1 MAIDEGGLRDR
12 EEVDVLIVGAGIA
25 GCAAALRA
33 AELGR
38 QPLLLCRAADLM
50 ESNSAWAQGGIIYE
64 GEGDSSALLVDDILE
79 AGAGLC
85 YPPSVRLLAEEGP
98 RRVRHFLLGDGGPV
112 PSIPFDRNPGG
123 ALNLTEEAAH
133 SLPRIIHV
141 GDRTGR
147 AIQEHLTARVATHP
161 NIRVASKACAVD
173 LLTNSHHGQDPADRY
188 APSECL
194 GAYVLSGADY
204 QVRAIL
210 AKETILATGGLGQIF
225 LHTTNTRGA
234 RGDGIAMAA
243 RAGARLANLEFVQF
257 HPTALYTEHGRR
269 LLITEALR
277 GEGGRLIDAEGREF
291 MRRYDP
297 RGELAPRDVV
307 ARAIHAEMLVSG
319 AECVFLDISHKP
331 AAWLR
336 ERFPG
341 VTEICARHGI
351 NITAEPIPVVPAA
364 HYSCGGVLTDL
375 DGLTSLDRLWVAG
388 EAACTGVH
396 GANRLAST
404 SLLEGLVWG
413 ARAAEAIERRLSEG
427 RSYADARVPDWV
439 MSRETPDPAL
449 MAQDWMTI
457 RQTMWNYVG
466 LERAGKR
473 LRRARQILR
482 ELESEIEAFYED
494 SRLTDELI
502 GLRNGVFVARMVARS
517 ALANRKSRGCHYRV
531 D

>member
-1 MAIDEGGLRDR
+1 MAIDVKGLSNC
-12 EEVDVLIVGAGIA
+12 EEVDILIVGAGIA

-38 QPLLLCRAADLM
+38 RPLLLCRAADLM
-50 ESNSAWAQGGIIYE
+50 DSNSAWAQGGIIYE
-64 GEGDSSALLVDDILE
+64 DTPSPLLLEDILE

-85 YPPSVRLLAEEGP
+85 HLPAVRLLAEEGP
-98 RRVRHFLLGDGGPV
+98 GRVRHFLLGEDGETTGV
-112 PSIPFDRNPGG
+112 PFDRSPSG

-147 AIQEHLTARVATHP
+147 AIQEHLTARIAAHP
-161 NIRVASKACAVD
+161 NIRVALRACAVD

-188 APSECL
+188 APAECL
-194 GAYVLSGADY
+194 GAYVLSEADQ
-204 QVRAIL
+204 QVHTIL

-225 LHTTNTRGA
+225 LHTTNTCGA

-243 RAGARLANLEFVQF
+243 RAGARLANLEFIQF
-257 HPTALYTEHGRR
+257 HPTALYTEHNRR

-277 GEGGRLIDAEGREF
+277 GEGARLIDADGRTF
-291 MRRYDP
+291 MHRYDQ
-297 RGELAPRDVV
+297 RAELAPRDVV
-307 ARAIHAEMLVSG
+307 ARAIHSEMLASG
-319 AECVFLDISHKP
+319 ADCVFLDISHKSGN
-331 AAWLR
+331 WLR

-341 VTEICARHGI
+341 ITETCAHHGI
-351 NITAEPIPVVPAA
+351 DITTQPIPVVPAA
-364 HYSCGGVLTDL
+364 HYACGGVLTNL
-375 DGLTSLDRLWVAG
+375 DGLSSLDRLWVVG
-388 EAACTGVH
+388 EAACTGLH

-413 ARAAEAIERRLSEG
+413 TRAAEAIEKRLSKG
-427 RSYADARVPDWV
+427 HSYTNTNVPDWI

-449 MAQDWMTI
+449 MAQDWMSI

-466 LERAGKR
+466 LERTIKR

-502 GLRNGVFVARMVARS
+502 GLRNGVRVARMVTSA
-517 ALANRKSRGCHYRV
+517 ALANRKNRGCHYRI